1 LEGVV
6 SRLCDSLR
14 KWIMIER
21 IQLIRNVGQFDNVS
35 PPPQTAL
42 TPFSLIYGEN
52 ARGKTTV
59 AAILRSLA
67 TNNTGLVT
75 DRHRLGAQHPPHV
88 VIGLAGG
95 RCVFQNG
102 AWTQPLPQVVIFDDA
117 FVSAN
122 VCSGIELQTAH
133 RQNLHELILGAQG
146 VALSVALQGHVT
158 RVEEH
163 NIRLRELADAIPA
176 NARGPYN
183 VDTYCNLEQDPAI
196 DAKIQD
202 AERRLA
208 AARSADAIRQ
218 RPGFQEF
225 GLPDFDL
232 EEIDAVLD
240 RSLPDLEAA
249 AANQVRAHIA
259 RLGRG
264 GEAWVSDGMARIE
277 LVSEGHDGE
286 ICPFCAQD
294 LGGSELIDQYR
305 TYFSQ
310 AYEDLKLL
318 IRQTGV
324 AIRDTHAGDI
334 PSAFERDIR
343 TAVQAHEFWKDFAD
357 LPEIEVDTAAI
368 ARQWNAAREAVLEQ
382 LRAKAAAPL
391 DRMSISPEIR
401 QAVMDYRAR
410 AAEVAAL
417 SQRLGTVNARLDV
430 VKEQAQADDLAAL
443 TNDLA
448 RLKAQ
453 QVRFDLAVVPHCDAY
468 TAEKTAKAATET
480 LRTQARAA
488 LDQYRE
494 QIFPAYEIAIN
505 EYLRRFA
512 AAFRLGEVQS
522 VNNRSGSSASYCVVI
537 NQQNVNVT
545 AAQGPS
551 FRNTLSAGDR
561 NTLALAFFFASL
573 DQDPDLVNKI
583 VVIDDPMTSLD
594 EHRTLRTREEIM
606 ALAAR
611 VRQVIVL
618 SHSKPFLCSLWEQ
631 SDRNTSTALRIN
643 RALVGSEITVWDV
656 RNDSISEHDKRH
668 ELVRGYLQAADPAK
682 ERQVA
687 AALRPILEAF
697 MRVAYPEYFPPGTLL
712 GPFLG
717 SCDGRVGMKNEIL
730 STGDIAELRALLG
743 YANFFHHDSNPAWQ
757 TAAINDAELTD
768 FAERTLIFASRR

>member
-1 LEGVV
+1 
-6 SRLCDSLR
+6 
-14 KWIMIER
+14 M
-21 IQLIRNVGQFDNVS
+21 
-35 PPPQTAL
+35 
-42 TPFSLIYGEN
+42 
-52 ARGKTTV
+52 
-59 AAILRSLA
+59 
-67 TNNTGLVT
+67 
-75 DRHRLGAQHPPHV
+75 
-88 VIGLAGG
+88 
-95 RCVFQNG
+95 
-102 AWTQPLPQVVIFDDA
+102 
-117 FVSAN
+117 
-122 VCSGIELQTAH
+122 
-133 RQNLHELILGAQG
+133 
-146 VALSVALQGHVT
+146 
-158 RVEEH
+158 
-163 NIRLRELADAIPA
+163 
-176 NARGPYN
+176 
-183 VDTYCNLEQDPAI
+183 
-196 DAKIQD
+196 
-202 AERRLA
+202 AE
-208 AARSADAIRQ
+208 
-218 RPGFQEF
+218 
-225 GLPDFDL
+225 
-232 EEIDAVLD
+232 
-240 RSLPDLEAA
+240 LEAA
-249 AANQVRAHIA
+249 AAGRVRTHIA

-264 GEAWVSDGMARIE
+264 GEAWVSDGMTRIE
-277 LVSEGHDGE
+277 PVSEGHDGE

-294 LGGSELIDQYR
+294 LGGSELIGHYR
-305 TYFSQ
+305 AYFSQ
-310 AYEDLKLL
+310 AYEDLKLA

-324 AIRDTHAGDI
+324 AIRDMHAGDI

-343 TAVQAHEFWKDFAD
+343 TAVQAHEFWKDFAE

-368 ARQWNAAREAVLEQ
+368 ARQWNAAREGVLEQ

-391 DRMSISPEIR
+391 DRMVLSPAVR

-410 AAEVAAL
+410 IAEVADL
-417 SQRLGTVNARLDV
+417 SERLGAVNARLDV

-443 TNDLA
+443 TDDLTK
-448 RLKAQ
+448 LKAQ
-453 QVRFDLAVVPHCDAY
+453 KAQFDPAVVPHCDAY

-494 QIFPAYEIAIN
+494 QIFPAYETAIN

-512 AAFRLGEVQS
+512 ASFRLGEVQS

-545 AAQGPS
+545 SDVGPS

-573 DQDPDLVNKI
+573 DQDPDLANKI

-606 ALAAR
+606 ALRAK

-618 SHSKPFLCSLWEQ
+618 SHSKPFLCNLWEQ
-631 SDRNTSTALRIN
+631 SDRNVSTSLRIN
-643 RALVGSEITVWDV
+643 RAAVGSEITVWDV

-668 ELVRGYLQAADPAK
+668 ELVRGYLQAADPDK

-717 SCDGRVGMKNEIL
+717 LCDQRVGRNNEIL
-730 STGDIAELRALLG
+730 SAGDIAELRALLG
-743 YANFFHHDSNPAWQ
+743 YANLFHHDTNPAWQ

-768 FAERTLIFASRR
+768 FAERTLLFASRR

>member
-1 LEGVV
+1 
-6 SRLCDSLR
+6 
-14 KWIMIER
+14 MIER
-21 IQLIRNVGQFDNVS
+21 IQLLRNIGQFDNVS
-35 PPPQTAL
+35 PQPQTTL

-52 ARGKTTV
+52 GRGKTTI

-67 TNNTGLVT
+67 TNNPGLVT

-88 VIGLAGG
+88 VIGHAGG
-95 RCVFQNG
+95 QCILQNG
-102 AWTQPLPQVVIFDDA
+102 VWTEPLPQVAIFDDT

-122 VCSGIELQTAH
+122 VCSGIEIQTAH
-133 RQNLHELILGAQG
+133 RQNLHELVLGAQG
-146 VALSVALQGHVT
+146 VALNNTLQGHVM
-158 RVEEH
+158 RIEEH
-163 NIRLRELADAIPA
+163 NNRLRELGDAIPA
-176 NARGPYN
+176 NARGPYR
-183 VDTYCNLEQDPAI
+183 VDTFCNIEQDPNI

-225 GLPDFDL
+225 GLPDFNL
-232 EEIDAVLD
+232 EAIDAVLD

-249 AANQVRAHIA
+249 AADRVRAHIA

-277 LVSEGHDGE
+277 PISEGHDGE
-286 ICPFCAQD
+286 ICPFCAQE
-294 LGGSELIDQYR
+294 LGGSDLIGHYR
-305 TYFSQ
+305 AYFSQ
-310 AYEDLKLL
+310 TYEDLKLA
-318 IRQTGV
+318 IRQVGV

-343 TAVQAHEFWKDFAD
+343 TAVQAHEFWKDFTD

-368 ARQWNAAREAVLEQ
+368 ARQWNGAREGVLEQ

-391 DRMSISPEIR
+391 DRMALSPEVR
-401 QAVMDYRAR
+401 QAVIDYRACI
-410 AAEVAAL
+410 AEVADL
-417 SQRLGTVNARLDV
+417 SVRLMAVNARLDV

-443 TNDLA
+443 TDDLA
-448 RLKAQ
+448 KSQAQKA
-453 QVRFDLAVVPHCDAY
+453 RFELAVVPHCDAY
-468 TAEKTAKAATET
+468 SAEKNAKAATEA
-480 LRTQARAA
+480 LRTEARAA

-494 QIFPAYEIAIN
+494 QIFPAYETAIN
-505 EYLRRFA
+505 EYLQRFA
-512 AAFRLGEVQS
+512 ASFRLVEVQS

-537 NQQNVNVT
+537 NQQNVSVT
-545 AAQGPS
+545 ADQGPS

-573 DQDPDLVNKI
+573 DQDPDLANKI

-611 VRQVIVL
+611 VGQIIVL
-618 SHSKPFLCSLWEQ
+618 SHSKPFLCNLWEQ
-631 SDRNTSTALRIN
+631 SDRNVSTALRIN
-643 RALVGSEITVWDV
+643 RAAVGSEIALWDV

-668 ELVRGYLQAADPAK
+668 ELVRGYLQAADPNK
-682 ERQVA
+682 ERQIA

-717 SCDGRVGMKNEIL
+717 LCDQRVGGNNEIL
-730 STGDIAELRALLG
+730 SAGDIAELRALLG
-743 YANFFHHDSNPAWQ
+743 YANLFHHDTNPAWQ

-768 FAERTLIFASRR
+768 FAERTLLFASRR

>member
-1 LEGVV
+1 
-6 SRLCDSLR
+6 
-14 KWIMIER
+14 MIER
-21 IQLIRNVGQFDNVS
+21 IQLLRNIGQFDSVS

-52 ARGKTTV
+52 GRGKTTL

-67 TNNTGLVT
+67 TNNPGLLT

-88 VIGLAGG
+88 VIGHAGG
-95 RCVFQNG
+95 QCVFQNG
-102 AWTQPLPQVVIFDDA
+102 AWTQPRPQVAIFDDA

-122 VCSGIELQTAH
+122 VCSGIELQTSH

-146 VALSVALQGHVT
+146 VALNDALQGHVT
-158 RVEEH
+158 RIEEQ
-163 NIRLRELADAIPA
+163 NTRLRELADAIPA
-176 NARGPYN
+176 NARGPYK
-183 VDTYCNLEQDPAI
+183 VDSYCSLEQDPAI

-208 AARSADAIRQ
+208 AARSADAIHQ
-218 RPGFQEF
+218 RSGFQEF

-232 EEIDAVLD
+232 DAIDSVLD
-240 RSLPDLEAA
+240 RSLAELEAA
-249 AANQVRAHIA
+249 AAGRVRAHIA

-264 GEAWVSDGMARIE
+264 GEAWVSDGMTRIE
-277 LVSEGHDGE
+277 PVSEEYDGE

-294 LGGSELIDQYR
+294 LGGSELIDHYR
-305 TYFSQ
+305 AYFSQ
-310 AYEDLKLL
+310 AYEDLKHA
-318 IRQTGV
+318 IRQAGV

-343 TAVQAHEFWKDFAD
+343 TAVQAHEFWKDFAE
-357 LPEIEVDTAAI
+357 LPRIEVDTAAI
-368 ARQWNAAREAVLEQ
+368 ALQWNAAREGVLEQ

-391 DRMSISPEIR
+391 DRMALSPEVR
-401 QAVMDYRAR
+401 RAVIDYRGR
-410 AAEVAAL
+410 IAEVAAL
-417 SQRLGTVNARLDV
+417 SQRLGAVNAQLDV

-443 TNDLA
+443 TDDLA
-448 RLKAQ
+448 KLKAQ
-453 QVRFDLAVVPHCDAY
+453 KARFDPAVVPHCDAY

-494 QIFPAYEIAIN
+494 QIFPAYETAIN

-512 AAFRLGEVQS
+512 ASFRLGEVQS
-522 VNNRSGSSASYCVVI
+522 VNNRSGSSASYCVVM

-545 AAQGPS
+545 AGEGPS

-573 DQDPDLVNKI
+573 DQDPDLANKI

-594 EHRTLRTREEIM
+594 EHRTLRTRGEIM
-606 ALAAR
+606 ALFAR

-618 SHSKPFLCSLWEQ
+618 SHSKPFLCNLWEQ
-631 SDRNTSTALRIN
+631 SDRNVSTALRIN
-643 RALVGSEITVWDV
+643 RAAVGSEITVWDV

-668 ELVRGYLQAADPAK
+668 ELVRGYLQAANPDK

-717 SCDGRVGMKNEIL
+717 SCDQRVGQNNEIL
-730 STGDIAELRALLG
+730 SADDIAELRALLG
-743 YANFFHHDSNPAWQ
+743 YANLFHHDTNPAWQ
-757 TAAINDAELTD
+757 TTAINDAELTD
-768 FAERTLIFASRR
+768 FAERTLLFASRR

>member
-1 LEGVV
+1 
-6 SRLCDSLR
+6 
-14 KWIMIER
+14 MIER
-21 IQLIRNVGQFDNVS
+21 IQLLRNIGQFDNVS

-42 TPFSLIYGEN
+42 TPFSLVYGEN
-52 ARGKTTV
+52 GRGKTTI
-59 AAILRSLA
+59 AAILRSLS
-67 TNNTGLVT
+67 TNNPGLVT
-75 DRHRLGAQHPPHV
+75 GRHRLGAQHPPHV
-88 VIGLAGG
+88 VITHAGG
-95 RCVFQNG
+95 QCVFQNG
-102 AWTQPLPQVVIFDDA
+102 AWTQPLPQVAIFDDA

-146 VALSVALQGHVT
+146 VALNDTLQGHVT
-158 RVEEH
+158 RIEEH
-163 NIRLRELADAIPA
+163 NTRLRELADAIPA
-176 NARGPYN
+176 NARGPYK
-183 VDTYCNLEQDPAI
+183 VDIYCSLEQDPAI

-232 EEIDAVLD
+232 DAIDSVLD
-240 RSLPDLEAA
+240 RSLAELEAA
-249 AANQVRAHIA
+249 AAGRVRMHIA

-264 GEAWVSDGMARIE
+264 GEAWVSDGMTRIE
-277 LVSEGHDGE
+277 PVSQGHDGE

-294 LGGSELIDQYR
+294 LDCSELIGHYR
-305 TYFSQ
+305 AYFSQ
-310 AYEDLKLL
+310 AYEDLKLA

-343 TAVQAHEFWKDFAD
+343 TAVQAHEFWKDFAE

-368 ARQWNAAREAVLEQ
+368 ALRWSAAREGVLEQ

-391 DRMSISPEIR
+391 DRMALSPEVR

-410 AAEVAAL
+410 IAEVAYL
-417 SQRLGTVNARLDV
+417 SERLGAVNARLDV

-443 TNDLA
+443 TDDLTK
-448 RLKAQ
+448 LKAQ
-453 QVRFDLAVVPHCDAY
+453 RARFDPAVVPHCDAY

-512 AAFRLGEVQS
+512 ASFRLGEVQS

-545 AAQGPS
+545 SDVGPS

-573 DQDPDLVNKI
+573 DQDPDLANKI

-606 ALAAR
+606 ALRAR

-618 SHSKPFLCSLWEQ
+618 SHSKPFLCNLWEQ
-631 SDRNTSTALRIN
+631 ADRNVSTALRFN
-643 RALVGSEITVWDV
+643 RAAVGSEITVWDV

-668 ELVRGYLQAADPAK
+668 ELVRGYLQAADPDR

-697 MRVAYPEYFPPGTLL
+697 MRVGCPEYFPPGTLL

-717 SCDGRVGMKNEIL
+717 LCDQRVGRNNEIL
-730 STGDIAELRALLG
+730 SAGDIAELRALLG
-743 YANFFHHDSNPAWQ
+743 YANLFHHDTNPAWQ

-768 FAERTLIFASRR
+768 FAERTLLFASRR

>member
-1 LEGVV
+1 
-6 SRLCDSLR
+6 
-14 KWIMIER
+14 MIER
-21 IQLIRNVGQFDNVS
+21 IQLLRNIGQFDNVS

-42 TPFSLIYGEN
+42 TPFSLVYGEN
-52 ARGKTTV
+52 GRGKTTI
-59 AAILRSLA
+59 AAILRSLS
-67 TNNTGLVT
+67 TNNPSLVSG
-75 DRHRLGAQHPPHV
+75 RHRLGAQHPPHV
-88 VIGLAGG
+88 VITHAGG
-95 RCVFQNG
+95 QCVFQNG
-102 AWTQPLPQVVIFDDA
+102 AWTQPLPQVAIFDDA

-146 VALSVALQGHVT
+146 VALNDTLQGHVT
-158 RVEEH
+158 RIEEH
-163 NIRLRELADAIPA
+163 NTRLRELADAIPA
-176 NARGPYN
+176 NARGPYK
-183 VDTYCNLEQDPAI
+183 VDIYCSLEQDPAI

-232 EEIDAVLD
+232 DAIDSVLD
-240 RSLPDLEAA
+240 RSLAELEAA
-249 AANQVRAHIA
+249 AAGRVRMHIA

-264 GEAWVSDGMARIE
+264 GEAWVSDGMTRIE
-277 LVSEGHDGE
+277 PVSQGHDGE

-294 LGGSELIDQYR
+294 LDGSELIGHYR
-305 TYFSQ
+305 AYFSQ
-310 AYEDLKLL
+310 AYEDLKLA

-343 TAVQAHEFWKDFAD
+343 TAVQAHEFWKDFAE

-368 ARQWNAAREAVLEQ
+368 ALQWNAAREGVLEQ

-391 DRMSISPEIR
+391 DRMALSPEVR

-410 AAEVAAL
+410 IAEVAYL
-417 SQRLGTVNARLDV
+417 SERLGAVNARLDV

-443 TNDLA
+443 TDDLTK
-448 RLKAQ
+448 LKAQ
-453 QVRFDLAVVPHCDAY
+453 RARFDPAVVPHCDAY

-512 AAFRLGEVQS
+512 ASFRLGEVQS

-545 AAQGPS
+545 SDVGPS

-573 DQDPDLVNKI
+573 DQDPALANKI

-606 ALAAR
+606 ALRAR

-618 SHSKPFLCSLWEQ
+618 SHSKPFLCNLWEQ
-631 SDRNTSTALRIN
+631 ADRNVSTALRIN
-643 RALVGSEITVWDV
+643 RAAVGSEITVWDV

-668 ELVRGYLQAADPAK
+668 ELVRGYLQAADPDR

-697 MRVAYPEYFPPGTLL
+697 MRVACPEYFPPGTLL

-717 SCDGRVGMKNEIL
+717 LCDQRVGRNNEIL
-730 STGDIAELRALLG
+730 SAGDIAELRALLG
-743 YANFFHHDSNPAWQ
+743 YANLFHHDTNPAWQ

-768 FAERTLIFASRR
+768 FAERTLLFASRR

>member
-1 LEGVV
+1 
-6 SRLCDSLR
+6 
-14 KWIMIER
+14 MIER
-21 IQLIRNVGQFDNVS
+21 IQLLQNVGQFDNVS
-35 PPPQTAL
+35 PAPQTAL
-42 TPFSLIYGEN
+42 TPFSLVYGEN
-52 ARGKTTV
+52 GRGKTTI

-67 TNNTGLVT
+67 TNDPNLVT
-75 DRHRLGAQHPPHV
+75 DRHRLGAQHSPRV
-88 VIGLAGG
+88 VIGHAGG
-95 RCVFQNG
+95 QCVFQNG
-102 AWTQPLPQVVIFDDA
+102 AWTQPLPQVAIFDDA
-117 FVSAN
+117 FVATN
-122 VCSGIELQTAH
+122 VCSGIELQATH
-133 RQNLHELILGAQG
+133 RQSLHELILGAQG
-146 VALSVALQGHVT
+146 VALNDTLQGHVA
-158 RVEEH
+158 RIEEH

-176 NARGPYN
+176 NARGPYK
-183 VDTYCNLEQDPAI
+183 VDTYIGLEQEPAI
-196 DAKIQD
+196 EAKIQD

-208 AARSADAIRQ
+208 AARAADTIRQ
-218 RPGFQEF
+218 RSGFQAF

-232 EEIDAVLD
+232 ETVEEVLD
-240 RSLPDLEAA
+240 RSLPDLEATA
-249 AANQVRAHIA
+249 ADRVRAHIE

-264 GEAWVSDGMARIE
+264 GEAWVSDGMGRIAP
-277 LVSEGHDGE
+277 VSEEDGGV
-286 ICPFCAQD
+286 ICPFCAQNLD
-294 LGGSELIDQYR
+294 GSEVIGHYR
-305 TYFSQ
+305 VYFSQ
-310 AYEDLKLL
+310 TYEDLKLA

-324 AIRDTHAGDI
+324 AIRDAHAGDI

-343 TAVQAHEFWKDFAD
+343 TGVQAHEFWKDFAD

-368 ARQWNAAREAVLEQ
+368 ARHWNAAREGVLEQ

-391 DRMSISPEIR
+391 DRMPLLPEVR
-401 QAVMDYRAR
+401 QAVVEYRAR
-410 AAEVAAL
+410 IAEVAAL
-417 SQRLGTVNARLDV
+417 SQRLCDVNAQLDV

-443 TNDLA
+443 TNDLVK
-448 RLKAQ
+448 LKAQ
-453 QVRFDLAVVPHCDAY
+453 KDRFDPAVAPRCDDYA
-468 TAEKTAKAATET
+468 AEKADKAVTET
-480 LRTQARAA
+480 LRAQARAA

-494 QIFPAYEIAIN
+494 QIFPAYEAAIN

-522 VNNRSGSSASYCVVI
+522 VNSRTGSSASYCVVI

-545 AAQGPS
+545 ADQGPS

-573 DQDPDLVNKI
+573 EQDPDLANKI

-611 VRQVIVL
+611 VGQVIVL
-618 SHSKPFLCSLWEQ
+618 SHSKPFLCNLWER
-631 SDRNTSTALRIN
+631 SDRNVSTALRIN
-643 RALVGSEITVWDV
+643 RAAVGSEITGWDV

-668 ELVRGYLQAADPAK
+668 ELVRGYLRAADPDQ

-717 SCDGRVGMKNEIL
+717 RCNQRVDRHTEIL
-730 STGDIAELRALLG
+730 SAGDIAELRALLD
-743 YANFFHHDSNPAWQ
+743 YANLFHHDTNPAWQ

-768 FAERTLIFASRR
+768 FAERTLLFASRR

>member
-1 LEGVV
+1 
-6 SRLCDSLR
+6 
-14 KWIMIER
+14 MIER
-21 IQLIRNVGQFDNVS
+21 IQLLQNVGQFDNVS
-35 PPPQTAL
+35 TSPQTAL
-42 TPFSLIYGEN
+42 TPFSLVYGEN
-52 ARGKTTV
+52 GRGKTTI

-67 TNNTGLVT
+67 TNDPGLVT
-75 DRHRLGAQHPPHV
+75 DRHRLGAQHPPRV
-88 VIGLAGG
+88 VIGHAGG
-95 RCVFQNG
+95 QCVFQNG
-102 AWTQPLPQVVIFDDA
+102 AWTQPLPQVAIFDDA
-117 FVSAN
+117 FISAN
-122 VCSGIELQTAH
+122 VCSGIELRATH
-133 RQNLHELILGAQG
+133 RQSLHELILGAQG
-146 VALSVALQGHVT
+146 VALNDTLQGHVK
-158 RVEEH
+158 RIEDH

-176 NARGPYN
+176 KAQGPYK
-183 VDTYCNLEQDPAI
+183 VDTYIGLEQDPDI
-196 DAKIQD
+196 EAKIQN

-208 AARSADAIRQ
+208 AARAADTIRQ

-232 EEIDAVLD
+232 EAIEAVLD

-249 AANQVRAHIA
+249 AADRVRAHIV

-264 GEAWVSDGMARIE
+264 GEAWVSDGMGRIE
-277 LVSEGHDGE
+277 PISEGHDGE

-294 LGGSELIDQYR
+294 LGGSEVIGHYR
-305 TYFSQ
+305 AYFSQ
-310 AYEDLKLL
+310 TYEDLKLA

-324 AIRDTHAGDI
+324 AIRDAHAGDI

-343 TAVQAHEFWKDFAD
+343 TAVQAHEFWKEFAD
-357 LPEIEVDTAAI
+357 LPEVEVDTAAI
-368 ARQWNAAREAVLEQ
+368 ARQWNAAREGVLEQ

-391 DRMSISPEIR
+391 DRMSLLPKVR
-401 QAVMDYRAR
+401 QAVIDYRAR
-410 AAEVAAL
+410 IAEVAAL
-417 SQRLGTVNARLDV
+417 SQRLVAVNAQLEV

-448 RLKAQ
+448 KLTAQ
-453 QVRFDLAVVPHCDAY
+453 KDRFNPAVAPHCDDYA
-468 TAEKTAKAATET
+468 AEKTAKAETET
-480 LRTQARAA
+480 LREQARAA
-488 LDQYRE
+488 LNQYRE
-494 QIFPAYEIAIN
+494 QIFPACEAAIN

-522 VNNRSGSSASYCVVI
+522 VNSRSGSSASYCVVI

-545 AAQGPS
+545 ADHGPS

-573 DQDPDLVNKI
+573 EQDPDLATKI

-611 VRQVIVL
+611 VGQVIVL
-618 SHSKPFLCSLWEQ
+618 SHSKPFLCNLWER
-631 SDRNTSTALRIN
+631 SDRNVSTALRIN
-643 RALVGSEITVWDV
+643 RAGVGSEITVWDV

-668 ELVRGYLQAADPAK
+668 ELVRGYSRAADPEK

-717 SCDGRVGMKNEIL
+717 RCNQRVGGHNEIL
-730 STGDIAELRALLG
+730 SAGDIAELRALLD
-743 YANFFHHDSNPAWQ
+743 YANLFHHDTNPAWQ

-768 FAERTLIFASRR
+768 FAERTLLFASRR